1 MVCLAGLEENP
12 LRAVM
17 TETPID
23 LMQRA
28 LAAGAA
34 MANGD
39 EEGVVFLV
47 NQFKDEKETIFALL
61 WALDHV
67 IHRVAAESSA
77 APPAVAGQLLAELAL
92 NEPAAGC

>member
-1 MVCLAGLEENP
+1 
-12 LRAVM
+12 M
-17 TETPID
+17 TDRPIV

-39 EEGVVFLV
+39 EEGVVLLV
-47 NQFKDEKETIFALL
+47 NEFKDQKETIIALL

-67 IHRVAAESSA
+67 IHRLAAESSVEPA
-77 APPAVAGQLLAELAL
+77 AVAGGLLAEFAI
-92 NEPAAGC
+92 NEPAAGY